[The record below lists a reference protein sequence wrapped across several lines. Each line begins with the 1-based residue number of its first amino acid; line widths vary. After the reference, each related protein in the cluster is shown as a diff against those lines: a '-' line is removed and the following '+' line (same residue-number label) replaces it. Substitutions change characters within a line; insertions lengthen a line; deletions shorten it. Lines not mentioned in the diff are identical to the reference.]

1 MNDRTI
7 QEIYG
12 IPKDNSDFNSS
23 LVKWYNKMINKKYL
37 ELDVVDV
44 SKMIRQGILKN
55 VAFQRAIELFIT
67 NPYDGEMYDGDL
79 LNTIANYDE
88 FVIRH
93 EQKLKLLEV
102 IEMIKNDFNNF
113 EWNDDKTK
121 KQFIENLLILGKK
134 INSIK

>member
-134 INSIK
+134 

>member
-1 MNDRTI
+1 MSDRTM
-7 QEIYG
+7 QEIYD

-44 SKMIRQGILKN
+44 SKMMRQGILKN
-55 VAFQRAIELFIT
+55 VAFQRAIELFVK

-79 LNTIANYDE
+79 LNTIVGYDE
-88 FVIRH
+88 FIIRY

-102 IEMIKNDFNNF
+102 IEMIKNNFNNF
-113 EWNDDKTK
+113 DWNDDKTK
-121 KQFIENLLILGKK
+121 KQFIENLLILEKK